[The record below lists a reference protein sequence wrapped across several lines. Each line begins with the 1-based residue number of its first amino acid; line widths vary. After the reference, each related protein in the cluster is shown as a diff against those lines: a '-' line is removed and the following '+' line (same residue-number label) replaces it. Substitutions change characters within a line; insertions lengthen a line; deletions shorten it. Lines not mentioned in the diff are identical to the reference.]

1 MNILVS
7 NDDGYDSEGIKVLAK
22 ALQKFGEVWLVA
34 PNENKSASSSSLSV
48 LKDIS
53 IKKISEKTYSV
64 FGTPSDCV
72 HLALTGM
79 FKVKF
84 DLVVTGI
91 NFGANLGDDV
101 IYSGTVAGAI
111 EGRFLGLPSIAVS
124 LASWKGENFAT
135 VATVIQKVI
144 NNIKTKTL
152 TNTTILN
159 INVPDI
165 PYEELQGFEITRL
178 GSRHASEKSVKV
190 SDEIYRIG
198 CNGEEDDNTKGT
210 DFYAIKHNKVSI
222 TPLQIDLTK
231 YNEMDNLKQWVF

>member
-7 NDDGYDSEGIKVLAK
+7 NDDGFDSEGIKVLAK
-22 ALQKFGEVWLVA
+22 ALEDFGDVWVVA

-48 LKDIS
+48 QKDI
-53 IKKISEKTYSV
+53 KVEKVAPQIYKVS
-64 FGTPSDCV
+64 GTPSDCV

-79 FKVKF
+79 LKIKF

-124 LASWKGENFAT
+124 LASWRGENFITA
-135 VATVIQKVI
+135 AKVIQKVI
-144 NNIKTKTL
+144 PNIKTKPL
-152 TNTTILN
+152 TNNTILN
-159 INVPDI
+159 INVPDV
-165 PYEELQGFEITRL
+165 PYDKLQGFEITRL
-178 GSRHASEKSVKV
+178 GSRHASEKSIKV
-190 SDEIYRIG
+190 SENIYHIG
-198 CNGEEDDNTKGT
+198 DNGRENDNAQGT
-210 DFYAIKHNKVSI
+210 DFYAIKQNKVSI

-231 YNEMDNLKQWVF
+231 YNEMDKLKQWSF